1 VLGPTIPGGGTPYDL
16 GFCLSD
22 GFVNRAMAAFM
33 LQGRFNQSLTEV
45 PVGGTNV
52 PITAGVLSFLI
63 GDNTYNTVCPGCPVT
78 LVLKPTAAAVARA
91 PIPGEAGSVVLVIP
105 NYQIDVIADDSG
117 TPLPLISALVTFD
130 LPVTLNAVGAI
141 ITPVVGTVDVNNVEV
156 SDNPFGANE
165 AAFAAEVAELF
176 PLAAGALGALF
187 GEIPLP
193 TFQGLTVTGAGS
205 GYNVSCTAL
214 YLNLS

>member
-1 VLGPTIPGGGTPYDL
+1 MPSETSSVPQTSSELHPATSRMVITTRCASG
-16 GFCLSD
+16 LSSS
-22 GFVNRAMAAFM
+22 GVKVRPIRGSAFRVEKKPSVTYAA
-33 LQGRFNQSLTEV
+33 
-45 PVGGTNV
+45 
-52 PITAGVLSFLI
+52 LI
-63 GDNTYNTVCPGCPVT
+63 
-78 LVLKPTAAAVARA
+78 RS
-91 PIPGEAGSVVLVIP
+91 GS
-105 NYQIDVIADDSG
+105 
-117 TPLPLISALVTFD
+117 PLPLISALVTFD

-205 GYNVSCTAL
+205 GYNVSCTAI
-214 YLNLS
+214 YLNLQ